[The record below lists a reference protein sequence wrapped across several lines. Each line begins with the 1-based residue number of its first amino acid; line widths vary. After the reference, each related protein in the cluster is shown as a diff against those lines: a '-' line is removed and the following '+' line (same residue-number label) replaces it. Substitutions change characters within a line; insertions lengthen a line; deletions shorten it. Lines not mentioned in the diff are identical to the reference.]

1 MPEYFRTLVISAL
14 TVALGQAANGQAA
27 TLVLTNGNGA
37 CFAVELEYVVDEQGR
52 VEAETARI
60 VRTNNQAYAE
70 SYISV
75 LPQLKYEPALLNGV
89 AVRQIVED
97 KRGMQVRVVVVPEGQ
112 RPSLPSRPPRP
123 TC

>member
-60 VRTNNQAYAE
+60 VKR
-70 SYISV
+70 
-75 LPQLKYEPALLNGV
+75 K
-89 AVRQIVED
+89 IVED
-97 KRGMQVRVVVVPEGQ
+97 KRGMQVRVVVVPENQ
-112 RPSLPSRPPRP
+112 RPSQPSRSPRP